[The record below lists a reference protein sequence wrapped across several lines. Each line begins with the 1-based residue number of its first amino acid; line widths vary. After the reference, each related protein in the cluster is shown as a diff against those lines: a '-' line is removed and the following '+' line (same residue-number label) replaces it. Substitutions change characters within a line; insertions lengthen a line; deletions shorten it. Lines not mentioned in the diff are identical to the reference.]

1 MNAHDTVTHRLDL
14 LPMWPGLRALE
25 AVPTLAHA
33 LDGKVS
39 LLPVPADDP
48 ARTELLARTQRAGDP
63 IDADVAIVACT
74 SGSTGTPKGAMLTA
88 ANLRASIDATHSRLG
103 GPGQWLLTT
112 PPSHIAGL
120 QVLLRTLRAGEVP
133 VAMELSDGFRPS
145 SLADAIAAMSGRR
158 RYTSIVPLQ
167 LGRILGDAEATA
179 ALASL
184 DGVLVGGQ
192 ATSPELLRRARA
204 AGVTVLT
211 SYGSSETSG
220 GTVYDGRP
228 LDGADISIA
237 DGDSGRIVVSGP
249 MVSRG
254 YRNVDDPDLA
264 DGVFRTSDAGSFDH
278 SGGTADSSDSSD
290 PGGPG
295 GGPVLRVLGR
305 MDDVIIS
312 GGLKF
317 LPGPIEDALTSLGD
331 VAAAAVVG
339 VPHPELGHAVVAA
352 VTLHDADSPS
362 PGATP
367 PDPSAADTGAIEE
380 HLRARLA
387 PVLDKHQ
394 VPRAVFVVKQ
404 LPTLPSGKLD
414 RTGLAAT
421 LAARWGMMSE

>member
-1 MNAHDTVTHRLDL
+1 
-14 LPMWPGLRALE
+14 MWPGLRALE